1 MPRGDRA
8 CPPEP
13 VRESAIPPRLHFH
26 GASGTVTGSCFLL
39 ETGGAGILVDC
50 GLFQGA
56 KSEKEL
62 NYRAFPFDPAALD
75 AVILTHAHIDHSGL
89 LPKLVKHGYR
99 GPIHATAPTAD
110 LCSVMLPD
118 SGYIQQFEVDHLN
131 RRNVQRGKEPVSPIY
146 TADDAKACL
155 ARFRPAAYREWIDA
169 APGVRAR
176 FWNAGHLLGSASAE
190 IELAAGSG
198 EAGEGPTRLLFSG
211 DIGPAAKLFH
221 PDPEGPSSLDYVVA
235 EATYGAT
242 DRPETTPADR
252 RLRLCEEVRAAA
264 NPNGALLI
272 PSFAVERTQEL
283 LVDLVALMD
292 EGAVPAAPVIIDS
305 PLATRASEV
314 FARHAGA
321 MDEGRGLLAALR
333 SRHVHFT
340 ENVEQSKAL
349 DRMHGFHIVISAS
362 GMCEAGRI
370 RFRLKN
376 WLWRYEATVLL
387 VGYQAEGTLGRILQD
402 GAEAVRI
409 QGEEI
414 KVRARIRSLD
424 LYSGHADAPELAAW
438 LEKRLPVHRGVFLV
452 HGEDAAVAG
461 LRARIARFV
470 PEARIHAPKL
480 DDAFDLTPAGVRA
493 LTPPRPRRIEPDRV
507 GRLDWHN
514 DFSKLL
520 LDIHDAV
527 DRTAD
532 ERARGVLLR
541 RLRRALEEQEG

>member
-1 MPRGDRA
+1 MPRVDRA
-8 CPPEP
+8 RPT
-13 VRESAIPPRLHFH
+13 REKEAALPLRLHFH
-26 GASGTVTGSCFLL
+26 GAAGTVTGSCFLL
-39 ETGGAGILVDC
+39 ETGRARVLVDC

-75 AVILTHAHIDHSGL
+75 AVVLTHAHIDHSGL

-99 GPIHATAPTAD
+99 GAIHATAPTAD

-118 SGYIQQFEVDHLN
+118 SGFIQQFEVKQLN
-131 RRNVQRGKEPVSPIY
+131 RRGALRGREPVSPIY

-155 ARFRPAAYREWIDA
+155 EQFRPAAYGQWIGA

-190 IELAAGSG
+190 IEVAADGA
-198 EAGEGPTRLLFSG
+198 EAPVRALFSG

-221 PDPEGPSSLDYVVA
+221 PDPEGPSSLDYVVS

-242 DRPETTPADR
+242 DRPETTPANR

-283 LVDLVALMD
+283 LADLVALMD
-292 EGAVPAAPVIIDS
+292 EGAVPAAPIIIDS

-321 MDEGRGLLAALR
+321 IEDGRALTSALR

-349 DRMHGFHIVISAS
+349 DRMRDFHIVISAS

-376 WLWRYEATVLL
+376 WLWRHGATVLL
-387 VGYQAEGTLGRILQD
+387 VGYQAAGTLGRILLD

-438 LEKRLPVHRGVFLV
+438 LEKRLPVRHGVFLV

-470 PEARIHAPKL
+470 PEARIHAPEL
-480 DDAFDLTPAGVRA
+480 DDAFDLAPGGARPLA
-493 LTPPRPRRIEPDRV
+493 PPKPRRLAPDRV
-507 GRLDWHN
+507 GKLDWHN

-520 LDIHDAV
+520 LDLHDAV
-527 DRTAD
+527 DRAAD

-541 RLRRALEEQEG
+541 KLRRALEEREK

>member
-1 MPRGDRA
+1 M
-8 CPPEP
+8 
-13 VRESAIPPRLHFH
+13 
-26 GASGTVTGSCFLL
+26 TGSCFLL
-39 ETGGAGILVDC
+39 ETKRARVLVDC

-75 AVILTHAHIDHSGL
+75 AAILTHAHIDHSGL
-89 LPKLVKHGYR
+89 LPKLAKHGYR

-118 SGYIQQFEVDHLN
+118 SGYIQQFEVKQLN
-131 RRNVQRGKEPVSPIY
+131 RRSALRGKEAVSPIY
-146 TADDAKACL
+146 TADDAKSCL
-155 ARFRPAAYREWIDA
+155 GQFRPAAYGQWIDA
-169 APGVRAR
+169 APGVRVR

-190 IELAAGSG
+190 IEVAAGG
-198 EAGEGPTRLLFSG
+198 AGAPMRLLFSG
-211 DIGPAAKLFH
+211 DIGPAAKMFH
-221 PDPEGPSSLDYVVA
+221 REPEGPSALDYVVT

-242 DRPETTPADR
+242 DRPETTPAER

-264 NPNGALLI
+264 SPNGALLI

-283 LVDLVALMD
+283 LADLVALMD
-292 EGAVPAAPVIIDS
+292 EGAVPPAPIVIDS
-305 PLATRASEV
+305 PLAGRASEV

-321 MDEGRGLLAALR
+321 IEEGRALLQALR

-424 LYSGHADAPELAAW
+424 LYSGHADAPELASW
-438 LEKRLPVHRGVFLV
+438 MQRRLPVRGGVFLV
-452 HGEDAAVAG
+452 HGEDEAVAG

-470 PEARIHAPKL
+470 PETIIHAPRL
-480 DDAFDLTPAGVRA
+480 DDAFELAPAGARL
-493 LTPPRPRRIEPDRV
+493 LTPPKPRRLAPDRV
-507 GRLDWHN
+507 GRRDWHN
-514 DFSKLL
+514 DFSKLM
-520 LDIHDAV
+520 LDLHEAV
-527 DRTAD
+527 DRAAD

-541 RLRRALEEQEG
+541 RLRRALEEREG